1 MNSELLSEAS
11 RVGLHSRNATEL
23 LAPAIQA
30 AIAETST
37 ILRVADRLVEVM
49 ISGGHIYGFGA
60 GHSKAVTDELCSRAG
75 GLRGITSMNLD
86 DLRTTPRPAHLQ
98 LSDSMPEREPENGTA
113 LLATY
118 GVRTGDGLIIATQSG
133 RNGAQAEMARRAG
146 EMGVYTVAVMS
157 REHNAATAS
166 RHPEGLRLIELVDDV
181 IDNHG
186 QLGDAAV
193 ALGNGDRVASTSSIA
208 GVLIAQLLNVTMAQ
222 ELERRGVA
230 VPVIRSAN
238 LDASER

>member
-1 MNSELLSEAS
+1 MSADLIPGES
-11 RVGLHSRNATEL
+11 RLGLHGQNATQL

-30 AIAETST
+30 AIAEAGA
-37 ILRVADRLVEVM
+37 ILRVADRLVDVM
-49 ISGGHIYGFGA
+49 VGGGHIYGFGA
-60 GHSKAVTDELCSRAG
+60 GHSKAVAEELCSRAG

-86 DLRTTPRPAHLQ
+86 DLRTTPRPAHFQ
-98 LSDSMPEREPENGTA
+98 LSDSMPEREPQNGTA

-118 GVRTGDGLIIATQSG
+118 AVQSCDALIIATQSG
-133 RNGAQAEMARRAG
+133 RNGAPIEMARRAR

-166 RHPEGLRLIELVDDV
+166 RHPEGLRLIDFVDDV

-193 ALGNGDRVASTSSIA
+193 ALESGDRVASTSSVA
-208 GVLIAQLLNVTMAQ
+208 GLLIAQLLNVTMAQ

-238 LDASER
+238 LDACER